1 MKETSAR
8 NVFAVRNFRLVF
20 LGALVSELGAVM
32 YSFAVGF
39 CILEISGNNAFL
51 QGLYLA
57 ACGGTALL
65 MTPIGGVMGDRYR
78 KATIMFVCDYI
89 KGGLILLAG
98 LLMLLFRSY
107 DAQVSILFAAGIL
120 GSAVSGIFTPASSAL
135 LPNIVDDERLQ
146 QANAYFSVKNAMESI
161 LGVVLAGILYA
172 VIPIHLL
179 LMLVGIC
186 YILSGVSEMFIRYE
200 NQAPKEKLTLR
211 LAWRDMADGI
221 AYLRG
226 QKAIMALMFSIL
238 FINFFATPVVN
249 NFLPYFVRTDIAGAP
264 TYLFDSWLTPEL
276 WSSAFTMIYG
286 VSSLIG
292 AAVLSMRR
300 QQPKCGFR
308 VSLLIC
314 AVAAI
319 MTALTVSYWLLVARG
334 ASLNAFLIL
343 FSLGF
348 FLIGYILAEVNIPI
362 STVMMRTVA
371 KDKLSKV
378 TSITGM
384 ISQGLIPI
392 SSMLAGITLQRAG
405 STGLLVICTIGFTAT
420 ALMLLCNRRV
430 REI

>member
-1 MKETSAR
+1 MNETSAR

-32 YSFAVGF
+32 YSFAMGF

-98 LLMLLFRSY
+98 LLLLLFRSY
-107 DAQVSILFAAGIL
+107 GAQVAILFAAGVL

-146 QANAYFSVKNAMESI
+146 QANAYFSIKNAMESI

-172 VIPIHLL
+172 VIPIQPL

-200 NQAPKEKLTLR
+200 HQAPKEKLTLR
-211 LAWRDMADGI
+211 LVWRDMADGI
-221 AYLRG
+221 AYLKG

-238 FINFFATPVVN
+238 FINFFATPVFN
-249 NFLPYFVRTDIAGAP
+249 NFLPYFVRTDVACAP
-264 TYLFDSWLTPEL
+264 SYLFDSWLTPEL

-314 AVAAI
+314 AEAAI

-343 FSLGF
+343 FCLSF

-392 SSMLAGITLQRAG
+392 SSMLAGITLQRTG

>member
-107 DAQVSILFAAGIL
+107 EAQVAILFAAGIL
-120 GSAVSGIFTPASSAL
+120 GSAISGIFTPASSAL

-200 NQAPKEKLTLR
+200 HQAPKEKLTLR

-221 AYLRG
+221 AYLKG

-249 NFLPYFVRTDIAGAP
+249 NFLPYFVRTDIACAP
-264 TYLFDSWLTPEL
+264 SYLFDSWLTPEL

-319 MTALTVSYWLLVARG
+319 MTALTVSYWLLVARD
-334 ASLNAFLIL
+334 ASLNTFLIL